1 MSMLDVWKDE
11 TIETAIRL
19 LVCAEGLLEPF
30 RDQDGDWGRVYEQ
43 INRFLKDEC

>member
-1 MSMLDVWKDE
+1 MSMIDAWTDE
-11 TIETAIRL
+11 KIETAIRL

-43 INRFLKDEC
+43 INRFLKEEC

>member
-1 MSMLDVWKDE
+1 MSMIDVWSDE

-30 RDQDGDWGRVYEQ
+30 RDQEGDFGRVYEQ
-43 INRFLKDEC
+43 IHRFLKEEC

>member
-1 MSMLDVWKDE
+1 MSMIDVWNDE
-11 TIETAIRL
+11 KIETAIRL

-43 INRFLKDEC
+43 INRFLKEEC

>member
-1 MSMLDVWKDE
+1 MSMIDVWKDE

-30 RDQDGDWGRVYEQ
+30 RDQESDWGRVYEQ
-43 INRFLKDEC
+43 IHRFLQEEC

>member
-1 MSMLDVWKDE
+1 MSMLDRWTDE

-30 RDQDGDWGRVYEQ
+30 RDQEGDWGRVYEQ
-43 INRFLKDEC
+43 INRFLKEEC

>member
-1 MSMLDVWKDE
+1 MSMIDVWKDE

-30 RDQDGDWGRVYEQ
+30 RDQEGDWGRVYEQ
-43 INRFLKDEC
+43 INRFLKEDC

>member
-1 MSMLDVWKDE
+1 MSMIDVWNDE
-11 TIETAIRL
+11 RIETAIRL

-43 INRFLKDEC
+43 INRFLKEEC

>member
-1 MSMLDVWKDE
+1 MSMIDVWKDE

-30 RDQDGDWGRVYEQ
+30 RDQEGDWGRVYEQ
-43 INRFLKDEC
+43 IHRFLEEQA